1 MGLGC
6 TTGYASDVAQVGIK
20 LDRKSGS
27 EPGSIMRIAVAR
39 SKPVIAGTV
48 QGPDSLMAF
57 RTSELGGLGLGKL
70 FDPVQNSLVDPLF
83 QRTGL

>member
-1 MGLGC
+1 
-6 TTGYASDVAQVGIK
+6 
-20 LDRKSGS
+20 
-27 EPGSIMRIAVAR
+27 MRIAVAR